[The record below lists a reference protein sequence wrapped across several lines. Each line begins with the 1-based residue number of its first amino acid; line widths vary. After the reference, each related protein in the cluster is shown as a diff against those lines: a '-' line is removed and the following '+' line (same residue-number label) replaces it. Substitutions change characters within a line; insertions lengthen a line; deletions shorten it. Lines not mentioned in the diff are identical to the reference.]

1 MAAMPDFW
9 SPFRWRLIAQLSNA
23 YEVRDVNL
31 LDTVFRTQAGAGA
44 MWRLT
49 LRYANQ
55 WNLAVVRA
63 AGTRV
68 AQAFLGFSRFPA
80 ARSFVDRDG
89 ITTVRWTDVRF
100 SAGPRPPGVPN
111 DSIANLFTAAVRIAA
126 DGQILDARLG
136 SR

>member
-1 MAAMPDFW
+1 MPDLG

-31 LDTVFRTQAGAGA
+31 LDTVFRMPTGAGA

-49 LRYANQ
+49 LRYPNQ
-55 WNLAVVRA
+55 WAPAVVRA

-80 ARSFVDRDG
+80 ALSFVDRDG

-100 SAGPRPPGVPN
+100 SSGPRPPGAPS
-111 DSIANLFTAAVRIAA
+111 DSVANLFTATVRIAA
-126 DGQILDARLG
+126 DGRILDAQLG
-136 SR
+136 GR